1 MIKQIVVCDCC
12 GKELKSNSERYH
24 IDFDSLRFIDGAG
37 DSDYNTIRV
46 ELCKGCCKRA
56 VQSLEQIADSLNERK
71 EEKP

>member
-1 MIKQIVVCDCC
+1 MIKQIIVCDCC

-46 ELCKGCCKRA
+46 ELCENCCRRA
-56 VQSLEQIADSLNERK
+56 VQSLQKIADFMSK
-71 EEKP
+71 EEPSE